1 MRQMPES
8 QWNAGPVAQPAE
20 QRPHKPTV
28 SGSIPDRPTKP
39 AIDDLRAICAGNM
52 PTVDYVE
59 TGLVEDNRPCCME
72 CDKRMTAKMYK
83 GIAVAWACSDPGCPM
98 YGLER
103 R

>member
-72 CDKRMTAKMYK
+72 CDKRMMAKMYK